1 MDRAQILT
9 YLQAAEQHLA
19 DGEQKIANR
28 RDFVLSLKCAGAD
41 YDRETA
47 ELLEMENAQM
57 QHIAE
62 RDRLRTELAVLN
74 ALAVA
79 KSASYVRNRR
89 PVGRRDQAARWT
101 IP

>member
-9 YLQAAEQHLA
+9 YLQAAEQHVA
-19 DGEQKIANR
+19 DGERQIANR

-41 YDRETA
+41 CNRETA
-47 ELLEMENAQM
+47 ELLEMEKAQM
-57 QHIAE
+57 QYIAE

-79 KSASYVRNRR
+79 KSASYVTS
-89 PVGRRDQAARWT
+89 RDPRAVT
-101 IP
+101 